1 MAVSISDKYTT
12 KRLVSAGNS
21 NIFFEDIDV
30 AAGTQIEL
38 APATGDIDTSDQLT
52 MVSAYQKVFIANG
65 ANLKIADFINTKLI
79 HSALDTPHARG
90 NILTQDT
97 TNKMSVDYTNAAK
110 TATYGYVTAG
120 TWDVTNAVTGSGDG
134 SGFTPTG
141 INGMLTHAALAT
153 AHSATD
159 TLTQAT
165 TSATMVVEYTDAD
178 KKHTWGRI
186 TGGTF
191 NTTNSVTGDGSG
203 TAFTPTATNTRPPL
217 WYDWTVYQ
225 GDATTYGTMPAKAY
239 LVSAYRTRLTLSG
252 NPQYPN
258 QWYMCAADN
267 PFNFLYGADNPM
279 SAVAGNNAD
288 AAQCPEIVRALISFH
303 DDYKIFGGA
312 SKVHILRG
320 DPVAGGSLDNL
331 SDTTGIFGAD
341 SWCFDDARNL
351 YFWGSG
357 GIYKVESIVADDGIQ
372 NLTEMVLPDIINDE
386 GADPSTHRITMGY
399 DKKRHGIVVAITV
412 LATGVNSSYFYSFK
426 TKGFYPES
434 YPNECGPYSLFYYNA
449 NDTDYADLLVG
460 CKDGYI
466 RKFLTTAKDDDVGGS
481 DDAISSYVTYPI
493 TALGDVDWNGKL
505 SELVFDLSGGASG
518 GDAGDTD
525 GVTYELHKGD
535 DAETVLEAIVDGDTA
550 FSSGTLSGTG
560 RKNKIRPRMRGAY
573 MGLKLY
579 NSTVSETWAINRVL
593 YGTQKAGKV
602 K

>member
-1 MAVSISDKYTT
+1 MAVSIDDKAVT
-12 KRLVSAGNS
+12 KHLVSAGNNS
-21 NIFFEDIDV
+21 VFLEDIDV
-30 AAGTQIEL
+30 AVGTQIEL
-38 APATGDIDTSDQLT
+38 PASNGDIDTSDQLT

-65 ANLKIADFINTKLI
+65 ANLKIADFINTKLT
-79 HSALDTPHARG
+79 HSALGTPHARG
-90 NILTQDT
+90 DILTQDT

-120 TWDVTNAVTGSGDG
+120 TWDVTNAVTGNGSG

-153 AHSATD
+153 AHVAD
-159 TLTQAT
+159 DVLTQAT
-165 TSATMVVEYTDAD
+165 TNATMTVEYTDVA
-178 KKHTWGRI
+178 KTHTWGRI
-186 TGGTF
+186 TAGTF
-191 NTTNSVTGDGSG
+191 NTTNSVTGSGSG
-203 TAFTPTATNTRPPL
+203 TAFTPTVTNIRPPL

-225 GDATTYGTMPAKAY
+225 GDAANYGAMPAKAY

-252 NPQYPN
+252 NPQYPH
-258 QWYMCAADN
+258 QWYMSAADN
-267 PFNFLYGADNPM
+267 PFNFLYGADDPM

-288 AAQCPEIVRALISFH
+288 AAQCPEIVRSLISFH

-312 SKVHILRG
+312 SKMHILRG

-331 SDTTGIFGAD
+331 SDTTGIFGAN

-357 GIYKVESIVADDGIQ
+357 GIYKVESIVADNGIM
-372 NLTEMVLPDIINDE
+372 NLTEMVLPDIINNE
-386 GADPSTHRITMGY
+386 AADPSTHRITMGY

-412 LATGVNSSYFYSFK
+412 LATGVNSDYFYSFK

-434 YPNECGPYSLFYYNA
+434 YPEECGPYSLFYYDA
-449 NDTDYADLLVG
+449 NDTAYADLLVG

-466 RKFLTTAKDDDVGGS
+466 RKYLNTAKDDNIGDS

-493 TALGDVDWNGKL
+493 TPLSDIDENGKL
-505 SELVFDLSGGASG
+505 TELVFDLAGGAAG

-525 GVTYELHKGD
+525 GVSWELHTGK
-535 DAETVLEAIVDGDTA
+535 DAETVLEKIIDGDTA
-550 FSSGTLSGTG
+550 FTSGTLSGTG

-579 NSTVSETWAINRVL
+579 NSTASETFAINRVL
-593 YGTQKAGKV
+593 YSSRPAGRIK
-602 K
+602 